1 MPELADRPSRLQ
13 TRAIGLAV
21 LVIAAAIAATVMF
34 SILRA
39 SPALA
44 IEGQPAA
51 GETLELNGSGFEPG
65 DILLL
70 TWNGREAAWM
80 PPVRVNDDGS
90 FVIEVVLPRGLSD
103 GQYVIGTTDGSDDG
117 LATVMVAVGT
127 EPTWQPGVAREP
139 FDTTPV
145 TSPRPSASEAPE
157 LSVPMTIPT
166 AEASVAP
173 DPTQIP
179 AAVADAGGSGTGGS
193 TAAPPPSAPPMPVMP
208 GVGDHGNPLHC
219 MGYPEP
225 RVWLESQDWWDPIPV
240 LGGLGHLHMGMCF
253 PLGQTVSGVANFDI
267 RVVLHRNAGTLIRI
281 KMQDDNSKEH
291 LVLRPNKAIGDG
303 AYWYK
308 VAIDTRNMPDGLR
321 LFRFYADLEHPN
333 GNTQT
338 ARPIFSLRV
347 DNGGAAQDWS
357 DRSREVRTTAW
368 YREANPE
375 LDWGYLGAV
384 VQDFDP
390 GPHSAAFSV
399 GAKCSVNGDNGG
411 ASNSS
416 PPLARWSAHVDPDF
430 HAGNDGL
437 VLGQGSGQLSGDIS
451 VPAGSLSP
459 GWHRLVL
466 RCTQVLGDRT
476 HSAVGIYSFLVDR

>member
-1 MPELADRPSRLQ
+1 
-13 TRAIGLAV
+13 
-21 LVIAAAIAATVMF
+21 MF
-34 SILRA
+34 SLLRA

-44 IEGQPAA
+44 IEGQAAA
-51 GETLELNGSGFEPG
+51 GETLALNGSGFEPG

-80 PPVRVNDDGS
+80 PAVRVNDDGAFS
-90 FVIEVVLPRGLSD
+90 TEVVLPRGLSD
-103 GQYVIGTTDGSDDG
+103 GQYVIGTTDGSADG

-127 EPTWQPGVAREP
+127 EPTWEPEVAREP

-145 TSPRPSASEAPE
+145 TSSGPSVSEGPE

-166 AEASVAP
+166 AEPSAA
-173 DPTQIP
+173 PTQVP
-179 AAVADAGGSGTGGS
+179 AAVADAPVQGGSGTGGS
-193 TAAPPPSAPPMPVMP
+193 TVAPPASTAPSMP
-208 GVGDHGNPLHC
+208 GMGEHGNPLAC
-219 MGYPEP
+219 MGYPET

-240 LGGLGHLHMGMCF
+240 LGGLGHIHMGMCF
-253 PLGQTVSGVANFDI
+253 PLGQTVSGVVNFDI
-267 RVVLHRNAGTLIRI
+267 RVVLHHNAGTLIRI

-291 LVLRPNKAIGDG
+291 LVMRPNAAVGDG

-338 ARPIFSLRV
+338 ARPIIPLRV
-347 DNGGAAQDWS
+347 ENGGADKNWS
-357 DRSREVRTTAW
+357 DRSQEVRATAW
-368 YREANPE
+368 YQEASPK
-375 LDWGYLGAV
+375 LDWGYIGAV

-399 GAKCSVNGDNGG
+399 GGKCFVNGENGG
-411 ASNSS
+411 ASASS
-416 PPLARWSAHVDPDF
+416 PPVARWSAHVDPDF
-430 HAGNDGL
+430 HAGNNGL
-437 VLGQGSGQLSGDIS
+437 VLGQGAGELSGNIS

-466 RCTQVLGDRT
+466 RCTQVLGDRS
-476 HSAVGIYSFLVDR
+476 HSAVGIYSFMVDR